1 MTTLEKEIRFMRLRL
16 SVPWLG
22 RVGAALLTSLVVVLP
37 AAAQDT
43 QTTSTPMGAP
53 PQDPA
58 PSQAPPSDPAAGHT
72 APADQKQPDGAD
84 KDREDGIS
92 AVQPDFTVVNE
103 RTTLALPK
111 FGSAFRVT
119 HRFTRP
125 LDEGDFGSLA
135 EDFFGFDGGAQIG
148 LEYRFGIWTGAQV
161 GIYRTSDRTIQLFGQ
176 YNVLR
181 QGTRSPVGIAALLAV
196 DGTNNFRDD
205 YSPTVGA
212 IVSRTV
218 GQWLALYAEPSWVG
232 DTNAFD
238 PPGEDDSTVVLGLS
252 TRVRVRPTV
261 YGVLEVVPRLGGH
274 SPGDPAIAF
283 GIEKRAGGHVFQI
296 NFSNSIGT
304 TVSQTLRGG
313 GASTEHW
320 YIGYNISRKFY

>member
-1 MTTLEKEIRFMRLRL
+1 MLLRL
-16 SVPWLG
+16 SVHWLV
-22 RVGAALLTSLVVVLP
+22 RVGAALITSFVLALPVVAQEAP
-37 AAAQDT
+37 A
-43 QTTSTPMGAP
+43 TSTPVAAARE
-53 PQDPA
+53 DPA
-58 PSQAPPSDPAAGHT
+58 PPQAPPSDAAADQA
-72 APADQKQPDGAD
+72 APAGQKKADGAD
-84 KDREDGIS
+84 KDQEDGIS

-125 LDEGDFGSLA
+125 LDEGDFGSLV

-181 QGTRSPVGIAALLAV
+181 QGTRSPVGVAALLAV

-218 GQWLALYAEPSWVG
+218 GQWLALYAEPAWVG

-238 PPGEDDSTVVLGLS
+238 PPGQDDSTVVLGLS
-252 TRVRVRPTV
+252 SRVRVRPTV
-261 YGVLEVVPRLGGH
+261 YGVIEIVPRLSGH

-283 GIEKRAGGHVFQI
+283 GIEKRAGGHLFQI
-296 NFSNSIGT
+296 NFSNSVGT
-304 TVSQTLRGG
+304 TVAQTLRDG

-320 YIGYNISRKFY
+320 YIGFNISRKFY